1 MTHMIKSHY
10 KTKKIHVLNI
20 SIKKNKTLL
29 AARFELYTSG
39 AEVQGCTNYAMDDV

>member
-1 MTHMIKSHY
+1 MTHNSKDITRPKNNQ
-10 KTKKIHVLNI
+10 VLNI